1 MERQIHTAQG
11 VRDVYGKEV
20 RLKRKIMQD
29 IHSVF
34 EEYGYEDIET
44 PTFEYFDVFGAD
56 IGTTPSRELFRFFD
70 RDGDTLVLRPDFT
83 PGVAR
88 AASMH
93 FADAPRPLRL
103 CYSGNTYVNTP
114 ENRGMLK
121 EVTQM
126 GIERIGENS
135 AEADSEVIALVIRSL
150 LAAGLTKIEISIGE
164 VNFFKSLAA
173 AAGLDDEE
181 TEHIRS
187 LIQRKNYYGVEDLLR
202 ASSLDPAL
210 IHAFVRLPQLFG
222 GPEVLKEASALAVD
236 ENTAAAAA
244 RLLDIYRILEEQ
256 QLADYISFDLGALSK
271 YHYYTGIIFS
281 AFSYGS
287 GEPIAKGGRY
297 DDLLGHFGM
306 PDPAVGAALTIQNL
320 MPRII

>member
-11 VRDVYGKEV
+11 VRDAYRSE
-20 RLKRKIMQD
+20 LIRKLEIMRAV
-29 IHSVF
+29 HAVF

-44 PTFEYFDVFGAD
+44 PTFEYFEVFGSE
-56 IGTTPSRELFRFFD
+56 IGTTPSRELFKFFD
-70 RDGDTLVLRPDFT
+70 REGDTLVLRPDFT

-103 CYSGNTYVNTP
+103 CYSGNTFVNTP
-114 ENRGMLK
+114 EHRGMLK
-121 EVTQM
+121 EITQM
-126 GIERIGENS
+126 GVERIGEDS
-135 AEADSEVIALVIRSL
+135 AEADRAVLSLMIRSM
-150 LAAGLTKIEISIGE
+150 LAAGCTEIEVSIGE

-173 AAGLDDEE
+173 AAKISEEE

-187 LIQRKNYYGVEDLLR
+187 LIQRKNYYAVEDLLR
-202 ASSLDPAL
+202 ASSLDQTL

-222 GPEVLKEASALAVD
+222 GLEVLREAEELAVD
-236 ENTAAAAA
+236 ERSASAAR
-244 RLLDIYRILEEQ
+244 RLLDIYELLSAEGLEK
-256 QLADYISFDLGALSK
+256 YISFDLGALSK

-281 AFSYGS
+281 AFTYGS

-297 DDLLGHFGM
+297 DDLLAHFGM
-306 PDPAVGAALTIQNL
+306 PDPAVGAALTIRNL
-320 MPRII
+320 MPRIF